1 MAYPSDIEAPRPSA
15 QSSRKKHRA
24 ILAAATEAFLEA
36 GYGAAT
42 MDDIAARARVSKQTI
57 YHHFGSKEFLFAAMI
72 EDRCEN
78 FLQPIAQVE
87 TDSGDLAGT
96 LRRLGVAF
104 LEKAL
109 TPDSLA
115 LHRLIVAESSRFPE
129 LGRLSYESGAKRI
142 TERLARY
149 LKAHAGRN
157 GLSISDPELAAEQ
170 FFGALLGF
178 LQITAIL
185 CNDPGVSAARIDRH
199 VEYAVAVFI
208 KGHRRP

>member
-1 MAYPSDIEAPRPSA
+1 MSHPSDVIEPATPH
-15 QSSRKKHRA
+15 SRKKRNA

-42 MDDIAARARVSKQTI
+42 MDDIAGRAQVSKQTI
-57 YHHFGSKEFLFAAMI
+57 YHHFGSKEVLFAAMI
-72 EDRCEN
+72 EERCED
-78 FLQPIAQVE
+78 FLAPIGHVE
-87 TDSGDLAGT
+87 AVPGDLDAA
-96 LRRLGVAF
+96 LRRLGVDF

-109 TPDSLA
+109 TPESLA
-115 LHRLIVAESSRFPE
+115 LHRLVLAQSLRFPE

-142 TERLARY
+142 TARLAAF
-149 LKAHAGRN
+149 LGLHDGRD
-157 GLSISDPELAAEQ
+157 GLRFADPALAAEQ

-178 LQITAIL
+178 LQIRAIL
-185 CNDPGVSAARIDRH
+185 CDDAEANAARIDRH

>member
-1 MAYPSDIEAPRPSA
+1 MSYPSDVLSPPTTPH
-15 QSSRKKHRA
+15 SRKKRRA

-42 MDDIAARARVSKQTI
+42 MDDIAGRAQVSKQTI
-57 YHHFGSKEFLFAAMI
+57 YHHFGSKEVLFAAMI
-72 EDRCEN
+72 EERCEH
-78 FLQPIAQVE
+78 FLAPIAQVE
-87 TDSGDLAGT
+87 TESGDLAAS
-96 LRRLGVAF
+96 LRKLGVDF

-109 TPDSLA
+109 APDSLA

-129 LGRLSYESGAKRI
+129 LGQLTHESGAKRI
-142 TERLARY
+142 TARLATF
-149 LKAHAGRN
+149 LTAHEGRD
-157 GLSISDPELAAEQ
+157 GLAFADPTLAAEQ

-185 CNDPGVSAARIDRH
+185 CNDAEASVARIDRH

-208 KGHRRP
+208 EGHRRS